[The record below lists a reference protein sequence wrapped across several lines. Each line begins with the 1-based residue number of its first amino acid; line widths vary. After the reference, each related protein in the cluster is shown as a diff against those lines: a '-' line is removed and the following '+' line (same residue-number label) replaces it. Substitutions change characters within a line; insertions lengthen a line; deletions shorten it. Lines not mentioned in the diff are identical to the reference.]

1 MSETLDSHALEKLH
15 SKTTGNL
22 RHQISLKFT
31 SLQETQECLGDT
43 LVLIS
48 ALGFLL

>member
-22 RHQISLKFT
+22 HHQISLKFT
-31 SLQETQECLGDT
+31 SLQDCFGDT

-48 ALGFLL
+48 ALGFPL